1 MSQIPFHP
9 GPQPLDP
16 TVPTPPLGHTVPP
29 GPQPTGPPGPQ
40 PTGPPQMHTGGEGN
54 STGGKRKSRRT
65 RKSKKSQKSKK
76 SRKGKSKKARRKT
89 SRR

>member
-1 MSQIPFHP
+1 MSDE
-9 GPQPLDP
+9 G
-16 TVPTPPLGHTVPP
+16 TYPPL
-29 GPQPTGPPGPQ
+29 
-40 PTGPPQMHTGGEGN
+40 PPQATGAEDPLHEGP
-54 STGGKRKSRRT
+54 SIGGKRKSRRT